1 MMRFVALGALLA
13 SAVAMP
19 ASAGVRDY
27 RIANEHKI
35 LGEFVDLLA
44 IPNVAADTPNIR
56 RNAQA
61 LMAMMEKRGL
71 SPRLLEGA
79 DSTTPPIVYGEWKVP
94 GAKKTIVLYAHYDGQ
109 PTVPA
114 KWTASPPWQP
124 TLRTRAM
131 EAGGTVLPMPRADQ
145 KIDPEWRLYARSTSD
160 DKLGV
165 IAVLTAIDALKAE
178 KRLPAMNVKIVF
190 EGEEEAGSPHL
201 GEILARNKPL
211 LASDGWII
219 FDGPVHQSGRREV
232 VFGVRGVTGI
242 DITAYGARRPLH
254 SGHYGNW
261 SPNPAMMLSRLLA
274 SMKDDKGRVL
284 VKGFYDDDAPVGA
297 AERAAIA
304 AAPDSDAAIRK
315 ELGIAASE
323 GGDGLLDAL
332 MRTSLNVDGLMS
344 ADVGANARNVIPA
357 TATASLDMRLA
368 KGADEAKQIDK
379 LIAHIKAQGFHVT
392 EAEPTDEERARYPAI
407 VRVSRR
413 VGGYNAVR
421 TPMDAPLGRATVAA
435 LSALEDQPAIAL
447 PTSGGSLPLFMIEQ
461 NFPVPLLS
469 VGSAN
474 YDNNQHAEDENVRI
488 QNLWNSIETAAAIMT
503 MKI

>member
-1 MMRFVALGALLA
+1 MRFVALGVLLA
-13 SAVAMP
+13 SAVAVP
-19 ASAGVRDY
+19 AGAGVRDY
-27 RIANEHKI
+27 RVANEHKI

-79 DSTTPPIVYGEWKVP
+79 DAKTPPVVYGEWKVP
-94 GAKKTIVLYAHYDGQ
+94 GAKETIVLYAHYDGQ

-131 EAGGTVLPMPRADQ
+131 EAGGTVLPMPAAGQ

-165 IAVLTAIDALKAE
+165 IAVLTAVDALKAE

-190 EGEEEAGSPHL
+190 EGEEEAGSSHL
-201 GEILARNKPL
+201 GEILSRNKPL

-219 FDGPVHQSGRREV
+219 FDGPVHQSGRRQV
-232 VFGVRGVTGI
+232 VFGVRGVTAI
-242 DITAYGARRPLH
+242 DLTVYGARRPLH

-274 SMKDDKGRVL
+274 SMKDDKGHVL

-297 AERAAIA
+297 AERAGCRCGDPEGAWHRRVRRRRQPA
-304 AAPDSDAAIRK
+304 RCADAH
-315 ELGIAASE
+315 
-323 GGDGLLDAL
+323 
-332 MRTSLNVDGLMS
+332 
-344 ADVGANARNVIPA
+344 
-357 TATASLDMRLA
+357 LA
-368 KGADEAKQIDK
+368 QRRRADERRCRRQC
-379 LIAHIKAQGFHVT
+379 AQRDPRH
-392 EAEPTDEERARYPAI
+392 RH
-407 VRVSRR
+407 RV
-413 VGGYNAVR
+413 
-421 TPMDAPLGRATVAA
+421 D
-435 LSALEDQPAIAL
+435 
-447 PTSGGSLPLFMIEQ
+447 
-461 NFPVPLLS
+461 
-469 VGSAN
+469 
-474 YDNNQHAEDENVRI
+474 
-488 QNLWNSIETAAAIMT
+488 
-503 MKI
+503 